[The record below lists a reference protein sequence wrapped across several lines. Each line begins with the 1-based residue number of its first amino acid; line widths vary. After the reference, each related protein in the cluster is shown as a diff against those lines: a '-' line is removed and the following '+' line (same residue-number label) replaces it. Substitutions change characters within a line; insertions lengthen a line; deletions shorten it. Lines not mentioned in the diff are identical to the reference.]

1 MRIELRGRDVV
12 AARLPALVEH
22 ARQLTAAGRRPT
34 LALVRLGEKP
44 DDLAYERQ
52 ILRRAEA
59 VGIQVRAHVLPEA
72 APARLLAEAAEQ
84 ISADPS
90 IHGCLLFRPLADAA
104 AEAAFA
110 AALAPEKDVDGM
122 TRGSL
127 ARIYAGSGT
136 GFAPCTAEAV
146 FEVLDHYE
154 IPLEG
159 ASVTLVGRSLVIGRP
174 AALLAMHRNATVTVC
189 HSRSR
194 DLAAACRRA
203 DILIVAA
210 GRRGLIRAE
219 CLRDGQI
226 IIDVGIH
233 VLEDGSITGD
243 VDPAVLPAACRVTPV
258 PGGLGPVTTLSLA
271 RHVIEAAAAR

>member
-1 MRIELRGRDVV
+1 MKMELRGREVI
-12 AARLPALVEH
+12 AARLPALAER
-22 ARQLTAAGRRPT
+22 ARLLTEAGRRPT

-59 VGIQVRAHVLPEA
+59 VGIQVRAYVLPVD
-72 APARLLAEAAEQ
+72 APAGLLTETARQ
-84 ISADPS
+84 ISDDPT
-90 IHGCLLFRPLADAA
+90 IHGCLLFRPLGDPV

-110 AALAPEKDVDGM
+110 AELAPEKDVDGM

-146 FEVLDHYE
+146 FELLDHYE

-159 ASVTLVGRSLVIGRP
+159 ANVTLVGRSLVIGRP

-203 DILIVAA
+203 DILIVAV
-210 GRRGLIRAE
+210 GRRGLIQAD
-219 CLRDGQI
+219 CLQGGQV

-243 VDPAVLPAACRVTPV
+243 VDPAVLPDDCRVTPV

-271 RHVIEAAAAR
+271 RHVIEAAEGR